1 MSNFKISSFKAFLYI
16 CLKTPG
22 FLNIAFIFPFQKPRK
37 WNIYILY
44 LFLLKKIKN
53 LSKECLSRIFL
64 HIYRMVLVLL
74 LFSGWIM
81 SDSFA
86 TPWTIAHQAH
96 LFMAFP
102 REEYWSGLPFP
113 LPGVLP
119 HPGTEPTSPALAG
132 GFLTVEP
139 SGKPKPDNL
148 LSVKYTQKLVL

>member
-1 MSNFKISSFKAFLYI
+1 MSNFKISSFKAFLYS

-22 FLNIAFIFPFQKPRK
+22 FLNIGFIFPFQKPRK
-37 WNIYILY
+37 WNLSAQKN
-44 LFLLKKIKN
+44 KKSVQRMFVQN
-53 LSKECLSRIFL
+53 FL

-74 LFSGWIM
+74 LFSGWAM

-113 LPGVLP
+113 FPGVLP

-148 LSVKYTQKLVL
+148 LSIKYTQKLVL